1 MQGLRFAVLALAF
14 APASL
19 FADTPA
25 RVFDFEVCAHEGMC
39 RKASHEELDR
49 MRGGFTVDTPY
60 GRLDIAISITRSV
73 SVNDQLVA
81 VSQLVLPNAS
91 EIAAAA
97 RAQAQAAT
105 AAGVAA
111 GQAATAAANQAA
123 AQALANA
130 GLIARGTTPAPGH
143 GQGGTGGQAQAATSA
158 SATASTVANA
168 SSRSASGAS
177 STASASANSAG
188 TISLPVTTPTQ
199 VTVNGVPASSANPV
213 IVNGPAL
220 VVQNGPGNITQIPA
234 SLNGF
239 SLPTVVQNSLNDQV
253 LRTLTLINASVNS
266 MSALSGITLGE
277 MLSRATAASAR

>member
-1 MQGLRFAVLALAF
+1 MNGIRVGVLALTLVP
-14 APASL
+14 APL

-25 RVFDFEVCAHEGMC
+25 RIFDFEVCAHEGSC
-39 RKASHEELDR
+39 RKASRDELDR
-49 MRGGFTVDTPY
+49 MRGGFTINTPY
-60 GRLDIAISITRSV
+60 GQLEIAISITRAV

-105 AAGVAA
+105 AAGLAA

-130 GLIARGTTPAPGH
+130 GLTAQGTTPAPGQ
-143 GQGGTGGQAQAATSA
+143 GQGGTGGQAHAATSA
-158 SATASTVANA
+158 NATASAVANA
-168 SSRSASGAS
+168 SSPSASGAS
-177 STASASANSAG
+177 ASANAAG
-188 TISLPVTTPTQ
+188 TLSLPVTTPTQ
-199 VTVNGVPASSANPV
+199 VTVNGVPASAANPV
-213 IVNGPAL
+213 TVNGAAL